1 MKISR
6 ANLYISI
13 LYTALMLLG
22 SACSPA
28 PTALTLP
35 DWMESTTRWRG
46 AKPPINTTRVDL
58 AIARY
63 AKSYGAQSG
72 KANFREFAVQ
82 PPKTHTDVIAAID
95 ASLTAAGVNGSKQAT
110 SNLLDD
116 VSETTWTLRGNQKI
130 LMVYL
135 SQIDPARKDAPA
147 FVLLFEPK

>member
-1 MKISR
+1 MKTSH
-6 ANLYISI
+6 ANLYVTI
-13 LYTALMLLG
+13 LLAALMLLG

-28 PTALTLP
+28 PVALTLP
-35 DWMESTTRWRG
+35 DWMESSARWRG
-46 AKPPINTTRVDL
+46 TKPPINTTRVDL

-63 AKSYGAQSG
+63 AKSYGAQNG

-82 PPKTHTDVIAAID
+82 SPKIQADVIAAID
-95 ASLTAAGVNGSKQAT
+95 ATLAATGVNGSKQAT
-110 SNLLDD
+110 PNLLDD